1 MPTEGTDNAN
11 VAFCKSERHAAYI
24 AGNPL
29 FAPYILNKV
38 KWIN

>member
-24 AGNPL
+24 ADKPL
-29 FAPYILNKV
+29 ICAIYIK
-38 KWIN
+38 